1 MTSISGIPA
10 SSLQQVKPAIGPR
23 SSDADVRKM
32 HEFAKSLEMSPA
44 ERAAQIAKQDAVE
57 AHTVYKAN
65 GKIVG
70 VHYYNNTTLYTSNA
84 VGANAYQALKE
95 ETDLGLKGEALS
107 DFLAGKAEEALR
119 QKYGASLTVT
129 HYDAGNAPTA
139 GELHSQIF
147 GNPSKAA
154 SVASPNAKVNL
165 DPETLEMLSRI
176 QEAQEI
182 RAEKHKNWLAE
193 KGWLDLLE

>member
-1 MTSISGIPA
+1 MTSILGIPA
-10 SSLQQVKPAIGPR
+10 SSLQQVKPAIGPQ
-23 SSDADVRKM
+23 ADEASVRQ
-32 HEFAKSLEMSPA
+32 HFEFIKSLEMSPA
-44 ERAAQIAKQDAVE
+44 ERAAQIAKQNAVE

-84 VGANAYQALKE
+84 VGANAYQELKE

>member
-1 MTSISGIPA
+1 MTSILGIPA
-10 SSLQQVKPAIGPR
+10 SSLQQVKPAIGPQ
-23 SSDADVRKM
+23 ADEASVRQ
-32 HEFAKSLEMSPA
+32 HFEFIKSLEMSPA
-44 ERAAQIAKQDAVE
+44 ERAAQIAKQNAVE

-84 VGANAYQALKE
+84 VGANASQEWKE
-95 ETDLGLKGEALS
+95 ETGLKGEALS

-129 HYDAGNAPTA
+129 HYQAGNAPTA

-182 RAEKHKNWLAE
+182 RAEIHKNWLAE

>member
-10 SSLQQVKPAIGPR
+10 SSLYQVKPAIGPQ
-23 SSDADVRKM
+23 ADEASVRQ
-32 HEFAKSLEMSPA
+32 HFEFIKSLERSPA
-44 ERAAQIAKQDAVE
+44 ERAAQIAKQNAVE

-147 GNPSKAA
+147 GDAPKTAPIANS
-154 SVASPNAKVNL
+154 NTKVNL
-165 DPETLEMLSRI
+165 DPETLEMLRGI
-176 QEAQEI
+176 QEAQAA
-182 RAEKHKNWLAE
+182 RAEAHKNWLAE

>member
-10 SSLQQVKPAIGPR
+10 SSLHQVKPAIGPQ
-23 SSDADVRKM
+23 ADEASVRQ
-32 HEFAKSLEMSPA
+32 HFEFIKSLERSPA
-44 ERAAQIAKQDAVE
+44 ERAAQIAKQNAVE
-57 AHTVYKAN
+57 AHTVYEVN
-65 GKIVG
+65 GKIVA
-70 VHYYNNTTLYTSNA
+70 VQYRDHTALYTANGDGRH
-84 VGANAYQALKE
+84 GAQAWK
-95 ETDLGLKGEALS
+95 DAMNLGLKGEALN
-107 DFLAGKAEEALR
+107 DFLAGRTEEALR
-119 QKYGASLTVT
+119 QKYGAGLTVT